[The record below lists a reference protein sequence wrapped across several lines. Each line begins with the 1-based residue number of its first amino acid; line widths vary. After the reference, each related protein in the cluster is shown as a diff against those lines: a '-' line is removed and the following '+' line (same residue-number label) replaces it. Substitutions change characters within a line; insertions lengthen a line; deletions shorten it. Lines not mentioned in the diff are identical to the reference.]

1 MRWPHDCSE
10 LERTWFTIVIE
21 AIVGT
26 GTELDVSALTQI
38 LASVHSAPELR
49 ARTSEVVKR

>member
-1 MRWPHDCSE
+1 M
-10 LERTWFTIVIE
+10 IE